1 MIKVGLTG
9 NIGSGKSTVT
19 RIFETLRVPVYHA
32 DEKAKKFL
40 TEKKIQ
46 LAIKEK
52 FGDTVF
58 SGSTIDRKK
67 LASIVF
73 SDQDALAFLNSLIHP
88 LVRKDLKV
96 WFDHHVQN
104 SYVIQEAAILFES
117 GFYRE
122 FDKIITVAAPV
133 QLAIQRVMHRDGI
146 GKDAIEKRMHH
157 QWEQER
163 KIEFSQYVI
172 YNDEDHLV
180 IPQVLAI
187 HNELSKIKKGR

>member
-19 RIFETLRVPVYHA
+19 RIFETLGVPVYHA
-32 DEKAKKFL
+32 DEEAKKFL
-40 TEKKIQ
+40 SEKKIQ

-52 FGDTVF
+52 FGGTVF

-67 LASIVF
+67 LASAVF
-73 SDQDALAFLNSLIHP
+73 GDQDAIAFLNSLIHP
-88 LVRKDLKV
+88 RVREDLKV
-96 WFDHHVQN
+96 WFDHHVQY

-133 QLAIQRVMHRDGI
+133 ELAIQRVMQRDGV
-146 GKDAIEKRMHH
+146 GKEEIEKRMHH
-157 QWEQER
+157 QWALER
-163 KIEFSQYVI
+163 KIELSQYVI
-172 YNDEDHLV
+172 YNDQDYLV

-187 HNELSKIKKGR
+187 HNELIK

>member
-1 MIKVGLTG
+1 MLKVGLTG

-19 RIFETLRVPVYHA
+19 RIFETLGVPVYHA
-32 DEKAKKFL
+32 DEEAKKFL
-40 TEKKIQ
+40 SEKKIQ

-52 FGDTVF
+52 FGGTVF

-67 LASIVF
+67 LASAVF
-73 SDQDALAFLNSLIHP
+73 GDQDAIAFLNSLIHP
-88 LVRKDLKV
+88 RVREDLKV
-96 WFDHHVQN
+96 WFDHHVQY

-133 QLAIQRVMHRDGI
+133 ELAIQRVMQRDGV
-146 GKDAIEKRMHH
+146 GKEEIEKRMHH
-157 QWEQER
+157 QWALER
-163 KIEFSQYVI
+163 KIELSQYVI
-172 YNDEDHLV
+172 YNDQDHLV

-187 HNELSKIKKGR
+187 HNELIK

>member
-1 MIKVGLTG
+1 
-9 NIGSGKSTVT
+9 VT
-19 RIFETLRVPVYHA
+19 RIFETLGVPVYHA
-32 DEKAKKFL
+32 DEEAKKFL
-40 TEKKIQ
+40 NKKKIQ
-46 LAIKEK
+46 IAIKEK

-58 SGSTIDRKK
+58 TSSTLDRKK

-73 SDQDALAFLNSLIHP
+73 NDQDALAFLNSLIHP

-96 WFDHHVQN
+96 WFDHHIQN

-133 QLAIQRVMHRDGI
+133 ELAIQRVMHRDGT
-146 GKDAIEKRMHH
+146 GKEEIEKRMHH
-157 QWEQER
+157 QWALDR
-163 KIEFSQYVI
+163 KIELSQYVI

-187 HNELSKIKKGR
+187 HNELSK

>member
-19 RIFETLRVPVYHA
+19 RIFETLGVPVYHA
-32 DEKAKKFL
+32 DEEAKKFL
-40 TEKKIQ
+40 SEKKIQ

-52 FGDTVF
+52 FGGTVF

-67 LASIVF
+67 LASAVF
-73 SDQDALAFLNSLIHP
+73 GDQDAIAFLNSLIHP
-88 LVRKDLKV
+88 RVREDLKV
-96 WFDHHVQN
+96 WFDHHVQY

-133 QLAIQRVMHRDGI
+133 ELAIQRVMQRDGV
-146 GKDAIEKRMHH
+146 GKDEIEKRMHH
-157 QWEQER
+157 QWALER
-163 KIEFSQYVI
+163 KIELSQYVI
-172 YNDEDHLV
+172 YNDQDHLV

-187 HNELSKIKKGR
+187 HNELIK

>member
-19 RIFETLRVPVYHA
+19 RIFEILRVPVYHA
-32 DEKAKKFL
+32 DEEAKKFL
-40 TEKKIQ
+40 KEKKIQ
-46 LAIKEK
+46 LAIKKK
-52 FGDTVF
+52 FSDAVF
-58 SGSTIDRKK
+58 SGSTLDTKK

-88 LVRKDLKV
+88 GVREDLKV
-96 WFDHHVQN
+96 WFAHHIQY

-133 QLAIQRVMHRDGI
+133 ELAIQRVMHRDGI
-146 GKDAIEKRMHH
+146 GKEEIEKRMHH
-157 QWEQER
+157 QWALER
-163 KIEFSQYVI
+163 KIELSQYVI
-172 YNDEDHLV
+172 YNDDGHLL